1 MAADQNRTE
10 RLEARIPPELKEL
23 LMRAASLERKS
34 LTDYMVEH
42 LYQATRATIQSHN
55 SWELSQAESVAF
67 IQAILTPEPPNPKL
81 QAAAAPKAP
90 EPSEGPDLTR
100 AHLPSPRHGR

>member
-1 MAADQNRTE
+1 VSADQNRTE

-23 LMRAASLERKS
+23 LMRASSLERKS
-34 LTDYMVEH
+34 MTDYMVEC

-55 SWELSQAESVAF
+55 AWELSQAESVAF

-81 QAAAAPKAP
+81 QAAADKPPERPAPAR
-90 EPSEGPDLTR
+90 PDLSR
-100 AHLPSPRHGR
+100 AHLPSAKT